1 MDFRHG
7 RLQTLQRAALG
18 LSAQTEQAQSPFG
31 QRPGAVLG
39 PWGVPSAYG
48 NPLSE
53 QRVLLSGSALVDLS
67 HRGVITVTGPDRL
80 SWLDSLLSQQ
90 LATLAPHESAE
101 TLLLDPQGH
110 IQHAMRI
117 VDDGETSWLFVDED
131 RAPALAAW
139 LDKMRFMKQVE
150 VADLSD
156 TYATIGVWGESL
168 DLPGALITWVDP
180 WPDTLSGGWRY
191 ATTDSSNPWEYRE
204 ILIPRTELAALAATD
219 IPAVGLDALD
229 ALRVAAW
236 RPRVVTECDEKSLPH
251 ESDWLRTAVHMN
263 KGCYRGQ
270 ETVAKVHNLGHPP
283 RRLVFVSLDGVE
295 NVLPAPGDVVQVE
308 GSEVGVITSAARH
321 HEEGLIALA
330 LVKRSVSPDA
340 QLEVLSESVV
350 IPGTQVVIVPTDA
363 GKSANVPRIPRLG
376 AVKRPVPSEQ

>member
-1 MDFRHG
+1 M
-7 RLQTLQRAALG
+7 
-18 LSAQTEQAQSPFG
+18 SAQTEHAQSPFG

-39 PWGVPSAYG
+39 PWGVPVAYG

-53 QRVLLSGSALVDLS
+53 QRVLLSGSAVVDLS
-67 HRGVITVTGPDRL
+67 HHGVITVTGPDRL

-90 LATLAPHESAE
+90 LATLAPHESVE

-117 VDDGETSWLFVDED
+117 VDDGETAWLFVDEE

-156 TYATIGVWGESL
+156 TFATIGVWGEGV
-168 DLPGALITWVDP
+168 DLPGTLITWVDP

-191 ATTDSSNPWEYRE
+191 ATTDSSNPWDYRE
-204 ILIPRTELAALAATD
+204 VLLPRSELAALADSD

-295 NVLPAPGDVVQVE
+295 NVLPAPGDLVQVE

-330 LVKRSVSPDA
+330 LIKRSASPDA

-376 AVKRPVPSEQ
+376 AVKRPTPADQ